1 MRGVEQAYWARQG
14 RLPSRC
20 RRSTTTR
27 RCRAAARRQVDTFRA
42 APRHLRDSTLTN
54 HQGDLA
60 AAPSL
65 VPFEPE
71 ADVDDE
77 FTVFDGFG
85 RDNKP
90 VRSDGQKPASSGA
103 GLSWDEE
110 RQVWEKANRSMF
122 GRPMANLSERI
133 SGASV
138 SEGCHPLQPALL
150 RDLSRASGAS
160 PWDLRTMSS
169 FKSPDSLNRFRS
181 QAPPQ
186 PPSQPHSPL
195 EPPPPPAAGRR
206 PLQQECVLEPVHLAD
221 DDAVQAAD
229 GRDALRLLRYAL
241 LCLEHHHPI
250 PVVALW
256 LSAPRSVAIYAPPQS
271 GACNGPLSVAR

>member
-14 RLPSRC
+14 RLLSRC

-54 HQGDLA
+54 HQGDFA

-186 PPSQPHSPL
+186 LPPQPHSPL
-195 EPPPPPAAGRR
+195 QPPPPL
-206 PLQQECVLEPVHLAD
+206 LQAEDLFNKNVSSSLFTSPTMTRFKRQTDEMLSDFSATLSSVSSTIT
-221 DDAVQAAD
+221 QS
-229 GRDALRLLRYAL
+229 
-241 LCLEHHHPI
+241 
-250 PVVALW
+250 LW
-256 LSAPRSVAIYAPPQS
+256 SLF
-271 GACNGPLSVAR
+271 G

>member
-1 MRGVEQAYWARQG
+1 
-14 RLPSRC
+14 
-20 RRSTTTR
+20 
-27 RCRAAARRQVDTFRA
+27 
-42 APRHLRDSTLTN
+42 
-54 HQGDLA
+54 
-60 AAPSL
+60 

-133 SGASV
+133 SGAS
-138 SEGCHPLQPALL
+138 
-150 RDLSRASGAS
+150 

-186 PPSQPHSPL
+186 PPPQPHSPL
-195 EPPPPPAAGRR
+195 QPPPPL
-206 PLQQECVLEPVHLAD
+206 LQAEDLFNKNVSSSLFTSPTMTRFKRQTDEMLSDFSATLSSVSSTIT
-221 DDAVQAAD
+221 QS
-229 GRDALRLLRYAL
+229 
-241 LCLEHHHPI
+241 
-250 PVVALW
+250 LW
-256 LSAPRSVAIYAPPQS
+256 SLF
-271 GACNGPLSVAR
+271 G

>member
-1 MRGVEQAYWARQG
+1 VSSLDDDPP
-14 RLPSRC
+14 LPGGGASP
-20 RRSTTTR
+20 
-27 RCRAAARRQVDTFRA
+27 VD
-42 APRHLRDSTLTN
+42 
-54 HQGDLA
+54 
-60 AAPSL
+60 
-65 VPFEPE
+65 PFEPE

-133 SGASV
+133 SGAS
-138 SEGCHPLQPALL
+138 
-150 RDLSRASGAS
+150 

-181 QAPPQ
+181 QAEDLFNKNV
-186 PPSQPHSPL
+186 SSSLFTSPTMTRFKRQTDEML
-195 EPPPPPAAGRR
+195 SDFSATLSSVSSTITRS
-206 PLQQECVLEPVHLAD
+206 
-221 DDAVQAAD
+221 
-229 GRDALRLLRYAL
+229 
-241 LCLEHHHPI
+241 
-250 PVVALW
+250 LW
-256 LSAPRSVAIYAPPQS
+256 SLF
-271 GACNGPLSVAR
+271 G